1 MRTKY
6 GCVAVMTCFTE
17 HAGVGVPGDGPGQL
31 LLPLHPAG
39 EQHHP
44 ATEVGGRGQPLT
56 QPGPATV

>member
-1 MRTKY
+1 M
-6 GCVAVMTCFTE
+6 VTCFTE

-44 ATEVGGRGQPLT
+44 ATEVGGWGQPLT
-56 QPGPATV
+56 QPGPATVR